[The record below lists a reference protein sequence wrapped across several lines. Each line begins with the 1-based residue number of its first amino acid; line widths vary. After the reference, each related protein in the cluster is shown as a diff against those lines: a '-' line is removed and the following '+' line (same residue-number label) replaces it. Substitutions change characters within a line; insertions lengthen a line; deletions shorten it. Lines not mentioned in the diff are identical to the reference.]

1 MSGASKLTLFVE
13 AFLMTI
19 ALSITLGSLQYA
31 GNQRTVA
38 LVIGVPTIGL
48 LALLMIA
55 EATPRLSRATRAF
68 GVDSDAAPGDAEGA
82 AESRTGQADA
92 GAASGATPQAGQA
105 DAGAWRRVWTVYAW
119 LLFYF
124 AAMFV
129 AGYYVAT
136 PLFLALF
143 FVRES
148 GLTLPR
154 AAGVTL
160 LTSAAFYLLFEM
172 LLNIPLWTGALPLIV
187 PDLLGGG
194 RIPPL
199 N

>member
-31 GNQRTVA
+31 GNQRIAA
-38 LVIGVPTIGL
+38 LIIGVPTIGL

-68 GVDSDAAPGDAEGA
+68 GADADAAPGEEA
-82 AESRTGQADA
+82 
-92 GAASGATPQAGQA
+92 QAGQA
-105 DAGAWRRVWTVYAW
+105 GQASAGAWRRVGTVYAW

-129 AGYYVAT
+129 AGYYVST
-136 PLFLALF
+136 PLFMALF

-148 GLTLPR
+148 GLSLAR

-160 LTSAAFYLLFEM
+160 LTSAAFYMLFEM

>member
-13 AFLMTI
+13 AFLMTV

-31 GNQRTVA
+31 GNQRIVA

-68 GVDSDAAPGDAEGA
+68 GADADAAPGEAEGA
-82 AESRTGQADA
+82 AT
-92 GAASGATPQAGQA
+92 QAGQA

>member
-31 GNQRTVA
+31 GNQRIAA
-38 LVIGVPTIGL
+38 LVIGAPTIAL

-68 GVDSDAAPGDAEGA
+68 GADADAAPGEGEGA
-82 AESRTGQADA
+82 AS
-92 GAASGATPQAGQA
+92 
-105 DAGAWRRVWTVYAW
+105 AGAWRRVGTVYAW

-136 PLFLALF
+136 PLFMALF

-148 GLTLPR
+148 GLSLAR

>member
-31 GNQRTVA
+31 GNQRIAA
-38 LVIGVPTIGL
+38 LVIGAPTIAL

-68 GVDSDAAPGDAEGA
+68 GADADAAPGE
-82 AESRTGQADA
+82 ET
-92 GAASGATPQAGQA
+92 QAGQA
-105 DAGAWRRVWTVYAW
+105 SAGAWRRVGTVYAW

-136 PLFLALF
+136 PLFMALF

-148 GLTLPR
+148 GLSLAR

>member
-31 GNQRTVA
+31 GNQRIAA
-38 LVIGVPTIGL
+38 LVIGAPTIGL

-68 GVDSDAAPGDAEGA
+68 EADADAAPGEGEGA
-82 AESRTGQADA
+82 AS
-92 GAASGATPQAGQA
+92 
-105 DAGAWRRVWTVYAW
+105 AGAWRRVGTVYAW

-136 PLFLALF
+136 PLFMALF

-148 GLTLPR
+148 GLSLAR

>member
-31 GNQRTVA
+31 GNQRIAA
-38 LVIGVPTIGL
+38 LVIGAPTIAL

-68 GVDSDAAPGDAEGA
+68 GADADAAPGEGEGA
-82 AESRTGQADA
+82 AS
-92 GAASGATPQAGQA
+92 
-105 DAGAWRRVWTVYAW
+105 AGAWRRVGTVYAW

-136 PLFLALF
+136 PLFMALF

-148 GLTLPR
+148 GLSLSR

-160 LTSAAFYLLFEM
+160 LTSAVFYLLFEM
-172 LLNIPLWTGALPLIV
+172 LLNIPLWTGALPLII

>member
-1 MSGASKLTLFVE
+1 MSDTGKLTLFVE
-13 AFLMTI
+13 AFLLTI

-31 GNQRTVA
+31 GNQRIVA
-38 LVIGVPTIGL
+38 LVIGAPTIGL

-55 EATPRLSRATRAF
+55 EATPRLARATRAF
-68 GVDSDAAPGDAEGA
+68 GTDADAAPDE
-82 AESRTGQADA
+82 Q
-92 GAASGATPQAGQA
+92 SGAPSAGGMN
-105 DAGAWRRVWTVYAW
+105 AGTWRRVGTVYAW

-136 PLFLALF
+136 PLFMLLF
-143 FVRES
+143 FIRES
-148 GLTLPR
+148 GLSASR
-154 AAGVTL
+154 AAGVTA
-160 LTSAAFYLLFEM
+160 LTSVVFYLLFET
-172 LLNIPLWTGALPLIV
+172 LLNIPLWTGALPLIA

>member
-31 GNQRTVA
+31 GNQRIAA
-38 LVIGVPTIGL
+38 LVIGAPTIAL

-68 GVDSDAAPGDAEGA
+68 GADADAAPGEGEGA
-82 AESRTGQADA
+82 AS
-92 GAASGATPQAGQA
+92 
-105 DAGAWRRVWTVYAW
+105 AGAWRRVGTVYAW

-136 PLFLALF
+136 PLFMALF

-148 GLTLPR
+148 GLSLSR

>member
-13 AFLMTI
+13 AFLMTT

-31 GNQRTVA
+31 GNQRIAA
-38 LVIGVPTIGL
+38 LVIGVPTIAL

-55 EATPRLSRATRAF
+55 EATPRLSRVTRAF
-68 GVDSDAAPGDAEGA
+68 GADADAAPGE
-82 AESRTGQADA
+82 ETQTGQAN
-92 GAASGATPQAGQA
+92 
-105 DAGAWRRVWTVYAW
+105 AGAWRRVGTVYAW

-136 PLFLALF
+136 PLFMALF

-148 GLTLPR
+148 GLSLSR